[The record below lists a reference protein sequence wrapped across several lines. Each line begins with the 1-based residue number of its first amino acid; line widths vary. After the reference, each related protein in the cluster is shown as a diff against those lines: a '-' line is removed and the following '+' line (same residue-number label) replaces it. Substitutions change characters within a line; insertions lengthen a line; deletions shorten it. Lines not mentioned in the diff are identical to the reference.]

1 MKLTNLLSIATFSIL
16 MSTTMA
22 ASSAELSITVTD
34 INEQQGHLLVVI
46 YDSAEAFDNKGKAL
60 QMTRIKVTEQSH
72 NLIFKGLEAGSY
84 AVKLFHDE
92 NDNGKLDTNLVGIPS
107 EGYGFSNNAGSMG
120 PASFKDASFSIND
133 NSEISIKLR

>member
-1 MKLTNLLSIATFSIL
+1 MKLTNILSVATLSIL

-22 ASSAELSITVTD
+22 VSSAELSIKVTD
-34 INEQQGHLLVVI
+34 INIQQGHLLVVL
-46 YDSAEAFDNKGKAL
+46 YDSEEAFDNKGKSL
-60 QMTRIKVTEQSH
+60 QMSRIQVTEQSH
-72 NLIFKGLEAGSY
+72 NLTFKGLEAGTY
-84 AVKLFHDE
+84 AVKMFHDE

-120 PASFKDASFSIND
+120 PASFKDASFSITD